1 MHSESATKRARAMK
15 NVICINMNI
24 YQTLVYKLEEA
35 HEELC
40 DAIVTRIPISNDHI
54 RETNPV
60 VKNNYDTARN
70 KYEDLFKEL
79 EYQKKK
85 LMFIESNIS

>member
-1 MHSESATKRARAMK
+1 MS
-15 NVICINMNI
+15 NIICINMSI
-24 YQTLVYKLEEA
+24 YQRLVMKLEAA

-40 DAIVTRIPISNDHI
+40 DAIVTRIPIANDYI

-60 VKNNYDTARN
+60 IAKNYDDARNNYEN
-70 KYEDLFKEL
+70 LFVEL
-79 EYQKKK
+79 ERQKKK